1 MKWPELCK
9 LARELPEVTVG
20 TWYATP
26 GLLVAGKGFVRLIT
40 GPAKPGGEIDGTTV
54 VFMLA
59 DLDEQ
64 DALLHAKPAVYYI
77 TDHYQGYPAI
87 LARLGKLGVREAR
100 TRLERSWQQKAPKRL
115 LR

>member
-1 MKWPELCK
+1 VKWPELCK
-9 LARELPEVTVG
+9 LARELPEVSVG

-26 GLLVAGKGFVRLIT
+26 GLLVAGKGFVRL
-40 GPAKPGGEIDGTTV
+40 KEDGTTA

-77 TDHYQGYPAI
+77 TDHYKGYPAI
-87 LARLGKLGVREAR
+87 LARLRKLGVKEAR